1 MEKMFISDLQTTS
14 TRRWQRKIT
23 AQPDIPTRDSHL
35 SSDSALL
42 IAGPSKLSES
52 IVGSS
57 ASPFTKAR
65 YYSCTALICW
75 ATVPSSPNK
84 ASSSSLR
91 KIIRSSAASANIARL
106 VLSSIDMFRNVSVPV
121 WAATSKHSY
130 CGWLRLLFWFPP
142 PLLLLLLLLI
152 LLLVDVHISP
162 FTRVRTLNSL
172 SQPRLRATA
181 FGWEAS
187 PKAPHLVAL
196 VLYFC

>member
-1 MEKMFISDLQTTS
+1 
-14 TRRWQRKIT
+14 
-23 AQPDIPTRDSHL
+23 
-35 SSDSALL
+35 
-42 IAGPSKLSES
+42 
-52 IVGSS
+52 
-57 ASPFTKAR
+57 
-65 YYSCTALICW
+65 
-75 ATVPSSPNK
+75 
-84 ASSSSLR
+84 
-91 KIIRSSAASANIARL
+91 L

-196 VLYFC
+196 VLYFCSEPWITTHNGLVVIQGSEQPTCCFHNWGFSKMNEKCIPCPTTRARDQK